1 MLNSPIDTSIIDAE
15 RDALILNHWHDLNTT
30 GLTIFESDEERRYI
44 CRDDVIFEVMGS
56 MRSFGLH
63 FDITVAPLE
72 FATRVR
78 KLYDIAINEVMEEA
92 IKDYYL

>member
-1 MLNSPIDTSIIDAE
+1 MSNSPIDTSIIDAE
-15 RDALILNHWHDLNTT
+15 RDALILNHWHNLNTT
-30 GLTIFESDEERRYI
+30 GLTIFESNEESRYI
-44 CRDDVIFEVMGS
+44 CRDDVMSEVMGS

-63 FDITVAPLE
+63 FDITVAPFA

-78 KLYDIAINEVMEEA
+78 KAYDIAINEIMEEA